1 MNVLFMTLLDFK
13 TIHESGLYQ
22 DLMREFEKHGHNVFI
37 ISPIERRKG
46 GKTEIIND
54 GKALVLKLK
63 IGNIQKTNIFE
74 KGIST
79 ILIEPIF
86 IAGIKR
92 YFSGIKFDFI
102 IYSTPPITFCNA
114 IKYVKRR
121 DNARTYLLLK
131 DIFPLNAVHL
141 NMISN
146 TRLN

>member
-63 IGNIQKTNIFE
+63 MLFICIIFTE
-74 KGIST
+74 ATLICPFCLD
-79 ILIEPIF
+79 ILKSIIF
-86 IAGIKR
+86 Q
-92 YFSGIKFDFI
+92 
-102 IYSTPPITFCNA
+102 
-114 IKYVKRR
+114 
-121 DNARTYLLLK
+121 
-131 DIFPLNAVHL
+131 
-141 NMISN
+141 
-146 TRLN
+146 